1 MSEEKKNG
9 FPMPDASVTPPPGF
23 DPSKMPKDFDPS
35 KMPKMPEGFDP
46 SKMPKD
52 FDPSKMPKMPEGFD
66 PSKMPKD
73 FDPSK
78 MPKMPGGKGKKGGW
92 QPPEDFDPEKMREAF
107 EKGEFPE
114 GMPKPKGI
122 MKLLMPKFPDPN
134 EVDKADLS
142 AYPPGY
148 RPLVRPDTSKKK
160 NEGRRGPGGGGPPG
174 RGMRGE
180 KPKDFKGSMKQLIK
194 YMMEYKWLI
203 LLVAICSIC
212 STLLSTINPRILAK
226 ITNEIVRGVT
236 VVTAGGTDGVDFH
249 YIGRVIL
256 ILLGLYLLSMLFSY
270 AQGFSLAYVSNKVAY
285 NLRNAI
291 IQKINR
297 LPINFF
303 HKYSNGEVMSRITN
317 DVDTVSH
324 SLNMILTQIISSL
337 VTLIGVLVM
346 MLSISWKL
354 TLIALCMLPASG
366 IFTAIMVGISQ
377 KHFRNRQKLLG
388 IVNGYVEE
396 MYAGQILLKAFCAEE
411 RAINEFDFEN
421 DRLYYATW
429 KAEFLTGMMMPI
441 TNLIGNLGYVAVCVL
456 GAGMCARGTLDIG
469 SIQAF
474 ITYVQS
480 FTQPITQV
488 ANISSQLQS
497 TAAAAE
503 RVFQFLGEAEEQ
515 DKDAHLKVA
524 DMDIRGDVKFDH
536 VRFGYDPDEII
547 IHDFSAD
554 VKAGQKIAIVGPTGA
569 GKTTMVKLLMRFH
582 DLQGGG
588 IYLDGHDTREFTRQD
603 LRTEIGMVLQD
614 TWLFNGTIMENIRY
628 GKLNATDEQVIEAA
642 KAAQVDFF
650 IRTQAEGYDMILN
663 EETSN
668 ISAGQK
674 QLLTIARAILADTR
688 ILILDEATS
697 SVDTRTEILIQRAM
711 DNLMKGRTSFIIA
724 HRLSTIRNADLI
736 LCMKDGDIVEQGNHD
751 QLMAMGGFYAQLY
764 NSQFEQVS

>member
-1 MSEEKKNG
+1 MSEEKKTA
-9 FPMPDASVTPPPGF
+9 FPADSQQPPKGF

-35 KMPKMPEGFDP
+35 KL
-46 SKMPKD
+46 PKD
-52 FDPSKMPKMPEGFD
+52 FDPSKMPP
-66 PSKMPKD
+66 P
-73 FDPSK
+73 
-78 MPKMPGGKGKKGGW
+78 PGGKGKKKGGW
-92 QPPEDFDPEKMREAF
+92 QPPEDFDPEKMKEMI

-134 EVDKADLS
+134 EVDKSDLN

-148 RPLVRPDTSKKK
+148 RPLVRPDTSKMK
-160 NEGRRGPGGGGPPG
+160 NQRRGPGGGGPPG

-180 KPKDFKGSMKQLIK
+180 KPKDFKGSMKQLMH

-203 LLVAICSIC
+203 LLVSLCSIC
-212 STLLSTINPRILAK
+212 STLLSTINPKILAR
-226 ITNEIVRGVT
+226 ITNEIVRGVAA
-236 VVTAGGTDGVDFH
+236 VTAGGTNGVDFH
-249 YIGRVIL
+249 YIGQIIL

-270 AQGFSLAYVSNKVAY
+270 AQGFALAYVSNKVSY

-291 IQKINR
+291 IEKINR

-324 SLNMILTQIISSL
+324 SLNACITQIISAV
-337 VTLIGVLVM
+337 VTLVGVLWM

-366 IFTAIMVGISQ
+366 ILTAVMVGISQ

-388 IVNGYVEE
+388 TVNGYVEE
-396 MYAGQILLKAFCAEE
+396 MYAGQILLKSFCAEE
-411 RAINEFDFEN
+411 RAIREFDFEN
-421 DRLYYATW
+421 ERLYYATW

-441 TNLIGNLGYVAVCVL
+441 MNFIGNLGYVAVCVL
-456 GAGMCARGTLDIG
+456 GASMCARGTLDVG

-474 ITYVQS
+474 ITYVKS
-480 FTQPITQV
+480 FNQPITQV

-503 RVFQFLGEAEEQ
+503 RVFQFLGEDEEQ
-515 DKDAHLKVA
+515 DKDAHLKIA
-524 DMDIRGDVKFDH
+524 DMDIKGDVKFEH
-536 VRFGYDPDEII
+536 VRFGYEEDEPV

-582 DLQGGG
+582 DLQGGA

-628 GKLNATDEQVIEAA
+628 GKLDATDEQVYEAA

-674 QLLTIARAILADTR
+674 QLLTIARAILADNR
-688 ILILDEATS
+688 ILVLDEATS

-736 LCMKDGDIVEQGNHD
+736 LCMKDGDIIEQGNHEE
-751 QLMAMGGFYAQLY
+751 LMAKGGFYAQLY

>member
-1 MSEEKKNG
+1 MSDEKKNG
-9 FPMPDASVTPPPGF
+9 FPSPADSRQSPQGFDPSKLPKDFDPSKTPKFDPSKAPPGFDPSKGPPKGF
-23 DPSKMPKDFDPS
+23 DPSKMPKDFDPD
-35 KMPKMPEGFDP
+35 KMKEM
-46 SKMPKD
+46 M
-52 FDPSKMPKMPEGFD
+52 
-66 PSKMPKD
+66 
-73 FDPSK
+73 
-78 MPKMPGGKGKKGGW
+78 
-92 QPPEDFDPEKMREAF
+92 

-114 GMPKPKGI
+114 GMPQPKGI
-122 MKLLMPKFPDPN
+122 MKLLMPKFDPD
-134 EVDKADLS
+134 ELDKSDLD

-148 RPLVRPDTSKKK
+148 RPLVRPDTSKMK
-160 NEGRRGPGGGGPPG
+160 NQRGRRGGGGPPG
-174 RGMRGE
+174 RGPGMRGAPGE

-194 YMMEYKWLI
+194 YMMVYKWLI
-203 LLVAICSIC
+203 LLVSVCCVC
-212 STLLSTINPRILAK
+212 STLLSTINPKVLAK
-226 ITNEIVRGVT
+226 VTNEIARGVQN
-236 VVTAGGTDGVDFH
+236 VTAGGTDGVNFV
-249 YIGRVIL
+249 YIGHIIL
-256 ILLGLYLLSMLFSY
+256 ILLGLYVLSMLFSY
-270 AQGFSLAYVSNKVAY
+270 AQGFALAYVSNKVSY

-303 HKYSNGEVMSRITN
+303 HRYSNGEVMSRITN

-324 SLNMILTQIISSL
+324 SLNMCLTQIISSVVML
-337 VTLIGVLVM
+337 VGVLVM

-354 TLIALCMLPASG
+354 TLVALCMLPVSG

-388 IVNGYVEE
+388 TVNGYVEE
-396 MYAGQILLKAFCAEE
+396 MYAGQILLKAFCAED
-411 RAINEFDFEN
+411 RAIREFDFEN

-441 TNLIGNLGYVAVCVL
+441 MNFIGNLGYVAICVL
-456 GAGMCARGTLDIG
+456 GASMCARGALDIG

-474 ITYVQS
+474 ITYVRE
-480 FTQPITQV
+480 FNRPITQV

-503 RVFQFLGEAEEQ
+503 RVFQFLAETEEE
-515 DKDAHLKVA
+515 DKDAHLSVA
-524 DMDIRGDVKFDH
+524 DMDIKGDVKFEH
-536 VRFGYDPDEII
+536 VSFGYEEDVPV

-582 DLQGGG
+582 DLQGGA

-628 GKLNATDEQVIEAA
+628 GKLDATDEQVIEAA

-650 IRTQAEGYDMILN
+650 IRTQADGYNMILN

-688 ILILDEATS
+688 LLILDEATS

-736 LCMKDGDIVEQGNHD
+736 LCMRDGDIVEQGTHD
-751 QLMAMGGFYAQLY
+751 ELMALGGFYAELY

>member
-9 FPMPDASVTPPPGF
+9 FPSPADDSRQPPQGFDPSKMPKGFDPSKGPPKGFDPSKGPPKGF
-23 DPSKMPKDFDPS
+23 DPSKMPKDFDPD
-35 KMPKMPEGFDP
+35 KMKEM
-46 SKMPKD
+46 M
-52 FDPSKMPKMPEGFD
+52 
-66 PSKMPKD
+66 
-73 FDPSK
+73 
-78 MPKMPGGKGKKGGW
+78 
-92 QPPEDFDPEKMREAF
+92 

-114 GMPKPKGI
+114 GMPQPKGL
-122 MKLLMPKFPDPN
+122 MKLLMPKFDPN
-134 EVDKADLS
+134 EVDKSDLN

-148 RPLVRPDTSKKK
+148 RPLVRPDTSKMK
-160 NEGRRGPGGGGPPG
+160 NQRRGGPGGGG
-174 RGMRGE
+174 RGMRGGPGE

-194 YMMEYKWLI
+194 YMMVYKWLI
-203 LLVAICSIC
+203 VLVSFCCIC
-212 STLLSTINPRILAK
+212 STLLSTINPKVLARV
-226 ITNEIVRGVT
+226 TNEIVRGVADI
-236 VVTAGGTDGVDFH
+236 TAGGTNGVDFH
-249 YIGRVIL
+249 YIARVIL
-256 ILLGLYLLSMLFSY
+256 ILLGLYVLSMLFSY
-270 AQGFSLAYVSNKVAY
+270 AQGFALAYVSNKVSY

-291 IQKINR
+291 IEKINR

-303 HKYSNGEVMSRITN
+303 HRYSNGEVMSRITN

-324 SLNMILTQIISSL
+324 SLNMCLTQIISSVVML
-337 VTLIGVLVM
+337 VGVLVM

-354 TLIALCMLPASG
+354 TLVALCMLPVSG
-366 IFTAIMVGISQ
+366 IFTALMVGISQ

-388 IVNGYVEE
+388 TVNGYVEE
-396 MYAGQILLKAFCAEE
+396 MYAGQLLLKAFCAEE

-441 TNLIGNLGYVAVCVL
+441 MNFIGNLGYVAVCVL
-456 GAGMCARGTLDIG
+456 GASMCARGTLDIG

-474 ITYVQS
+474 ITYVRE
-480 FTQPITQV
+480 FNRPITQV
-488 ANISSQLQS
+488 ANISNQLQS

-503 RVFQFLGEAEEQ
+503 RVFQFLAETEEE
-515 DKDAHLKVA
+515 DKDAHLSVA
-524 DMDIRGDVKFDH
+524 DMDIKGDVKFEH
-536 VRFGYDPDEII
+536 VSFGYEPDEPV

-582 DLQGGG
+582 DLQGGA

-628 GKLNATDEQVIEAA
+628 GKLDATDEQVIEAA

-650 IRTQAEGYDMILN
+650 IRTQADGYNMVLN

-688 ILILDEATS
+688 LLILDEATS

-736 LCMKDGDIVEQGNHD
+736 LCMRDGDIVEQGTHEE
-751 QLMAMGGFYAQLY
+751 LMARGGFYAELY